1 MNEDEDEPVVD
12 AAISLALITD
22 AGELTHHP
30 IGCEKKGIRHLGLL
44 VHSFGSQKKI
54 VIKTIFLD
62 LALRNPAIFWLPT
75 THRGDHE
82 PVIPYTDPPAW
93 SKRGNH
99 SLPIYSHELLFA
111 SEEASTEY
119 SKDKGSNGKHM
130 VSNGGIKKLEFC
142 KLCPNEMIK
151 VLLCSSSTLIQFNF
165 LSLLSVPVGNSMPHL
180 GRHYSRAV
188 VMIWPKAHREDIRT
202 QAKGNKQY
210 EYMEYA

>member
-130 VSNGGIKKLEFC
+130 VSNGGIKKLEF
-142 KLCPNEMIK
+142 
-151 VLLCSSSTLIQFNF
+151 F
-165 LSLLSVPVGNSMPHL
+165 GNSMPHL